1 MRIFSKLPLVILTA
15 CGPKKAAPT
24 PETPVDS
31 APVALA
37 TVHAL
42 DDVSALN
49 CSSEVCH
56 IETATGVV
64 ELKIDTMAFTELDRP
79 PSPANESW
87 PKTEQ
92 TKDFNTIWN
101 TQVAKKWRSP
111 FRVDIPAP
119 SGGFYRATRGSGV
132 GTSRVVRLGGSVV
145 TARQGLEPGPIAYP
159 RNLALH
165 PTGTEAYHIVWPN
178 PDLIAFNARTLQ
190 TTWRIRLDGPA
201 LGLFVSENGR
211 YLLAELDGEAPEH
224 QLLDYEPLDRTPPDG
239 GDPWA
244 NPILQWLE
252 RPASKR
258 TVLVDLALGEPV
270 AIIPGSAV
278 GLSLINNGAIVA
290 ASKGV
295 AKVITEPR

>member
-1 MRIFSKLPLVILTA
+1 MRIFSKLLVIILTA
-15 CGPKKAAPT
+15 CGPKKSPQS
-24 PETPVDS
+24 PETPVDPT
-31 APVALA
+31 PVALA
-37 TVHAL
+37 AVHPL
-42 DDVSALN
+42 HDVKAFN
-49 CSSEVCH
+49 CSSETCH
-56 IETATGVV
+56 IETATGIE
-64 ELKIDTMAFTELDRP
+64 ELQIDAMTFKTLKAS
-79 PSPANESW
+79 PSPAVEPW
-87 PKTEQ
+87 PAAEQ
-92 TKDFNTIWN
+92 SKDFNTAWN

-111 FRVDIPAP
+111 FRIDIPAP

-132 GTSRVVRLGGSVV
+132 GASRVVRLGGSVV
-145 TARQGLEPGPIAYP
+145 TARQGLEPGPISYP

-224 QLLDYEPLDRTPPDG
+224 QLLDYEPGDRTPPEG

-244 NPILQWLE
+244 DPMLRWLE
-252 RPASKR
+252 RPSAKR

-270 AIIPGSAV
+270 AMVPGSAV
-278 GLSLINNGAIVA
+278 GLLLIKNGAIVV
-290 ASKGV
+290 ASQGV
-295 AKVITEPR
+295 AKVITAPR